1 MMNRTKNR
9 GFTLIEIAIVLVIIG
24 LLLGGVLKGQELI
37 NNARVK
43 SFANDFRNIPVSIY
57 AYQDRFRAIPG
68 DDLLAA
74 THVAGGTAPT
84 TPAGATLGNGQINGS
99 WDEVANNTDESC
111 LFWQHVRLA
120 NLAAGST
127 VVDCTTA
134 ASAYVPRNAA
144 GGRIGIQSSNGFATI
159 TLPTV
164 MTGTYVICST
174 NISGQFVLQL
184 DTLLDDGNPTTG
196 SMRAIGVPP
205 VTAGTASTIAEV
217 NANQGGLFTVCL
229 SV

>member
-1 MMNRTKNR
+1 MMNRTTNR

-43 SFANDFRNIPVSIY
+43 SFANDFRNIPVAVY

-68 DDLLAA
+68 DDGQAN
-74 THVAGGTAPT
+74 THVGGVNAS
-84 TPAGATLGNGQINGS
+84 TPAGTLANGQINGAWNS
-99 WDEVANNTDESC
+99 ATNTDESC
-111 LFWQHVRLA
+111 LFWSHVRLA
-120 NLAAGST
+120 NLAPGP
-127 VVDCTTA
+127 TTA
-134 ASAYVPRNAA
+134 GCAAA
-144 GGRIGIQSSNGFATI
+144 GYYPTNASGGNIGVQSAGGFATI

-164 MTGTYVICST
+164 MTGTYIICSS

-184 DTLLDDGNPTTG
+184 DTLLDDGNPQTG
-196 SMRAIGVPP
+196 AMRAID
-205 VTAGTASTIAEV
+205 VTALGAATAATTAAV
-217 NANQGGLFTVCL
+217 NGNQGGLYHVCL